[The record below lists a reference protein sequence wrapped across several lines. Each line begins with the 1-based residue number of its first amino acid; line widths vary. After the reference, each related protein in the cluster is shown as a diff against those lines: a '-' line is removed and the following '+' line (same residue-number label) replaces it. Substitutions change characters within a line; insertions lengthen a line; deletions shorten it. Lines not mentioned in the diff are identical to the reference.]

1 MEKRGRKEKG
11 DGRKDREACLE
22 LGRPREN
29 KRERMGGMEKED
41 EDAEADGSKTRMLG
55 ENRRGTWSRR
65 DSCGQWVVAAVQR
78 AASKIAAI
86 CFGRN

>member
-1 MEKRGRKEKG
+1 MVGRIARLASNSAVPEKIKG
-11 DGRKDREACLE
+11 
-22 LGRPREN
+22 
-29 KRERMGGMEKED
+29 ERMGGMEKED

-78 AASKIAAI
+78 AALKIAAI